1 MTTEDMLADLL
12 AHHYSAKGAPSEE
25 FEDEDFDVEEMMAAV
40 AAGDD
45 WETVING

>member
-1 MTTEDMLADLL
+1 MIADVL
-12 AHHYSAKGAPSEE
+12 AHQYNAKGVPSEE
-25 FEDEDFDVEEMMAAV
+25 FEDEDFDVEELMAAAE